1 MFVYY
6 GPQIFMEVLK
16 RSRIRFGVFEVDPQ
30 ARELR
35 KQGFKVKLQE
45 QPFQILLM
53 LLERP
58 GEVVT
63 REEIRKR
70 LWPAD
75 TFVDF
80 DSGLNRATNRLRES
94 LGDDAENPRFVET
107 LPRRGYRFIAPVEA
121 RNEDSIE
128 TAPPKPDSVL
138 IPTEAPTRSSQSARW
153 IFALAAVLA
162 GIVISLLALKSGG
175 ILSHFFRHAGPEIK
189 SIAVLPLQ
197 NLSGDPAQDYFSDG
211 LTDEL
216 ITEVAKIGALRVISR
231 TSSMQY
237 KGTHKSLPAIAKE
250 LGVDALVEGTVV
262 RSGDRVRVT
271 AQLIDARDDR
281 HIWSEAYDR
290 NVVDVLPLQSEVAQ
304 TIAEQVRVKLTSE
317 QHTSLAGRHR
327 VNSQSLEAYLK
338 GSYFL
343 NQGIGGLDKSIGYFS
358 EAIQLDPSNAQAYA
372 GLSQS
377 YLLLGIFGLHP
388 SKEVYPKARAAA
400 RKAIEIDATFTDAHA
415 VLAEVAK
422 GFDWDWTVAESEYK
436 RALEL
441 NPSSSNTHA
450 LYADYLSM
458 MGRHDEAIV
467 EMRRSHELDPV
478 SIMSNA
484 FFGFLYYRARR
495 YDEAIALCRQSLE
508 LAPNYPNA
516 NWFMALALEK
526 QGRVPEAITG
536 LQSAVNHSGAPLFL
550 ALLGHAY
557 GLAGKKADASNTLEE
572 LKARSQKQY
581 VSPLDFALVYIGL
594 DDRDM
599 AFHWLETA
607 YSERVMR
614 IQELNEPHF
623 DSLRGDPRY
632 SDLLRRIGIPP

>member
-6 GPQIFMEVLK
+6 VPQTLMEALK
-16 RSRIRFGVFEVDPQ
+16 RPRIRFGVFEVDPQ

-107 LPRRGYRFIAPVEA
+107 LPRRGYRFIAPVETRDDDSTEA
-121 RNEDSIE
+121 ALPKQDSVITPSEDSP
-128 TAPPKPDSVL
+128 A
-138 IPTEAPTRSSQSARW
+138 RSSQRARW

-162 GIVISLLALKSGG
+162 GVVMSMLALSSGG
-175 ILSHFFRHAGPEIK
+175 IFSHFRAQTGPQIK

-237 KGTHKSLPAIAKE
+237 KGTHKSVPAIAKE

-290 NVVDVLPLQSEVAQ
+290 NIVDVLPLQAEVAQ
-304 TIAEQVRVKLTSE
+304 TVADQVRVKLTSE
-317 QHTSLAGRHR
+317 QHASLVNGHR
-327 VNSQSLEAYLK
+327 ANSESLEAYLK
-338 GSYFL
+338 GSFFL
-343 NQGIGGLDKSIGYFS
+343 NQGIGGLDKSIEYFS
-358 EAIQLDPSNAQAYA
+358 EAIQADPSNAQAYS
-372 GLSQS
+372 GLSES
-377 YLLLGIFGLHP
+377 YFLLGVFGIHP

-400 RKAIEIDATFTDAHA
+400 MKAIEIDATSADA
-415 VLAEVAK
+415 
-422 GFDWDWTVAESEYK
+422 
-436 RALEL
+436 RA
-441 NPSSSNTHA
+441 
-450 LYADYLSM
+450 
-458 MGRHDEAIV
+458 
-467 EMRRSHELDPV
+467 
-478 SIMSNA
+478 
-484 FFGFLYYRARR
+484 FGYT
-495 YDEAIALCRQSLE
+495 SLE
-508 LAPNYPNA
+508 
-516 NWFMALALEK
+516 
-526 QGRVPEAITG
+526 G
-536 LQSAVNHSGAPLFL
+536 
-550 ALLGHAY
+550 
-557 GLAGKKADASNTLEE
+557 
-572 LKARSQKQY
+572 
-581 VSPLDFALVYIGL
+581 
-594 DDRDM
+594 
-599 AFHWLETA
+599 
-607 YSERVMR
+607 
-614 IQELNEPHF
+614 
-623 DSLRGDPRY
+623 
-632 SDLLRRIGIPP
+632 